1 MVDTNGKGFGLKEV
15 DAREEFPL
23 SRGFWLARLGSK
35 YKSWRKQTNIQVI
48 KTNMQSSLEA
58 QKILTRE
65 Y

>member
-1 MVDTNGKGFGLKEV
+1 MVDTNGKGFGFEEV

-23 SRGFWLARLGSK
+23 SIGFWLARLGIK
-35 YKSWRKQTNIQVI
+35 YKSWRKQTNIQMI

>member
-23 SRGFWLARLGSK
+23 STGFCLARLGSK
-35 YKSWRKQTNIQVI
+35 KKSWKKQPNIQVI
-48 KTNMQSSLEA
+48 NTNMQSSLEA